1 MRWMQWL
8 CRRMG
13 WRLRGRLAAEAMS
26 RRWLVEDDEGRHAE
40 VRGGRRAA
48 ADADA
53 DAATAGVVSTPE
65 ARYPVLHMLKPGV
78 PVAPPARGPSVV
90 SLINENETT
99 PLSVSGKPG
108 ARDFEMRRLAAPP
121 NRHPTSQGRGAA
133 RGPPT
138 VQGAPAVR
146 ARWCVGRRAG
156 RPYRGLIAYALSLLA
171 SKNCILLKP

>member
-1 MRWMQWL
+1 MQWL

-26 RRWLVEDDEGRHAE
+26 RRWLVEDDEGRLAE

-99 PLSVSGKPG
+99 PLSVSAGNRVRETLKCAG
-108 ARDFEMRRLAAPP
+108 LQRRQIGIPLP
-121 NRHPTSQGRGAA
+121 RGAA
-133 RGPPT
+133 PRVARVPYKAPPQCARG
-138 VQGAPAVR
+138 G
-146 ARWCVGRRAG
+146 
-156 RPYRGLIAYALSLLA
+156 S
-171 SKNCILLKP
+171 

>member
-1 MRWMQWL
+1 MQWL

-40 VRGGRRAA
+40 ARGGRRAA

-90 SLINENETT
+90 SLIMRTKRRPSRFPGNRVRETLKCAGLQRRQIGI
-99 PLSVSGKPG
+99 PLP
-108 ARDFEMRRLAAPP
+108 
-121 NRHPTSQGRGAA
+121 RGAA
-133 RGPPT
+133 PRVARVPYKAPPQCARDGAWGGARGPAL
-138 VQGAPAVR
+138 QASNS
-146 ARWCVGRRAG
+146 
-156 RPYRGLIAYALSLLA
+156 LYALSLLA

>member
-1 MRWMQWL
+1 MQWL

-108 ARDFEMRRLAAPP
+108 ARETLKCAGLQRRQIGIPLP
-121 NRHPTSQGRGAA
+121 RGAA
-133 RGPPT
+133 PRVARVPYRAPP
-138 VQGAPAVR
+138 QCARDGAWGGA
-146 ARWCVGRRAG
+146 RAG
-156 RPYRGLIAYALSLLA
+156 PTGLIAYALSLLA
-171 SKNCILLKP
+171 SKNCILY